1 MRMSVNVTSDSCS
14 FYLGHGVIMF
24 RWLFKRIDQSTK
36 SFIKFSVD
44 NPFPVHL
51 IDIIEQ
57 N

>member
-24 RWLFKRIDQSTK
+24 RWLFKRIDQSIK